1 MWHLIVSTPDLCT
14 LTYFDT
20 YRKLVK
26 SVLSLL
32 SQVPNWATCLNF
44 AVNALA
50 RLRGRTGSPE
60 PLLVA
65 FSISNIISRAYPN
78 IYYSNFDNGHVYSI
92 FNSMDVK
99 LET

>member
-1 MWHLIVSTPDLCT
+1 MSKFCHVQMLCEPA
-14 LTYFDT
+14 
-20 YRKLVK
+20 VK
-26 SVLSLL
+26 V
-32 SQVPNWATCLNF
+32 
-44 AVNALA
+44 LA
-50 RLRGRTGSPE
+50 RLHGCTGSPE

-65 FSISNIISRAYPN
+65 FSISNIISRAVPD